1 MARLSFPF
9 GLLVFAAALA
19 GCATSRVPA
28 FDSAA
33 IAPAELLPG
42 QTAVITVEVRDYHRI
57 IDRIDGAVEGY
68 PELTF
73 KLRDDGATP
82 DVEADDGVWT
92 MDVSVPF
99 TAPAGEHTIRFRAYD
114 SRGRVI
120 PVPDA
125 QGNATELS
133 TDISVRITYPETPAE
148 PTEPAPQG

>member
-1 MARLSFPF
+1 MARHFSLAF
-9 GLLVFAAALA
+9 GLIAAAALT

-28 FDSAA
+28 FNAAA
-33 IAPAELLPG
+33 ITPAELLPG
-42 QTAVITVEVRDYHRI
+42 QTAVITVEVRDHHRI
-57 IDRIDGAVEGY
+57 ISRIDGAVEGY
-68 PELTF
+68 PDLTF
-73 KLRDDGATP
+73 RLRDDGVAP
-82 DVEADDGVWT
+82 DAVGDDGTWT

-125 QGNATELS
+125 EGNATELS

-148 PTEPAPQG
+148 PAPAE